1 MLKGHREVLVSRE
14 TIAKTVAE
22 IGAAINRDYDKNTD
36 RPLVV
41 ISLLKGAMVF
51 TADLIRTLN
60 MPVRLEVLVASSYG
74 DGTVSTRQV
83 NVKYQSFDSL
93 EGCDVLL
100 VDDITDSGNTLKAVG
115 AYIQPYKPATVRYC
129 SFLDKPSRR
138 EVDIEIDYIGLD
150 IPDEFV
156 IGYGLDYAG
165 QYRELPDICVIREG
179 DAQ

>member
-22 IGAAINRDYDKNTD
+22 IGAAINRDYDKNPD

-115 AYIQPYKPATVRYC
+115 AYIQQYKPATVRYC

-138 EVDIEIDYIGLD
+138 EVDIKIDYIGLD

>member
-1 MLKGHREVLVSRE
+1 MLNGHREVLVSRE
-14 TIAKTVAE
+14 KIAETVAE
-22 IGAAINRDYDKNTD
+22 IGAAINRDYANQTD

-41 ISLLKGAMVF
+41 VSLLKGAMVF
-51 TADLIRTLN
+51 TADLIRHLE
-60 MPVRLEVLVASSYG
+60 MPIRLEVMVASSYG

-83 NVKYQSFDSL
+83 NVKYQSFDDL

-115 AYIQPYKPATVRYC
+115 EYIKQYKPASVRYC

-138 EVDIEIDYIGLD
+138 EVDIHIDYIGLD
-150 IPDEFV
+150 VPDEFV

-165 QYRELPDICVIREG
+165 NYRELADICVVRGGE
-179 DAQ
+179 A